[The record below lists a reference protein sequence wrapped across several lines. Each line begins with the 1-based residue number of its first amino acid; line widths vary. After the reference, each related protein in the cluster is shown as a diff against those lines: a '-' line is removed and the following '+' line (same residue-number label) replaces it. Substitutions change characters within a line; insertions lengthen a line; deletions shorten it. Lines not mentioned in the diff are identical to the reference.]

1 MRSCLLG
8 MKCHDTNYKHNKSL
22 LSNKLKKI
30 KKLRQKH
37 ATNKS
42 ERDRERG
49 GREEGVGEGKGVEEG
64 TCCSG
69 YVDCGRSCSAPLSI
83 TSLLDPKDSFLDNTS
98 SSSSPLSKSGSTPL
112 ANITSK

>member
-1 MRSCLLG
+1 MTRIINTINHCCCLI
-8 MKCHDTNYKHNKSL
+8 NS
-22 LSNKLKKI
+22 KKI

-42 ERDRERG
+42 ERERERRERG
-49 GREEGVGEGKGVEEG
+49 GREEGVGEGKGVEEV